1 MKPVVFSDHALLQ
14 MQERGATRDE
24 VIDTIRTGEKLPVK
38 ENRRAYRK
46 NFQFNKRWGKK
57 FYRIKQVMP
66 IVKEEQNKIIVITAY
81 TFYF

>member
-1 MKPVVFSDHALLQ
+1 MR
-14 MQERGATRDE
+14 ERGATRDE
-24 VIDTIRTGEKLPVK
+24 VIDTIRTSERLPVK

-46 NFQFNKRWGKK
+46 NFQFNERWGKK

-66 IVKEEQNKIIVITAY
+66 IVKEEQNKIIVITVW

>member
-1 MKPVVFSDHALLQ
+1 
-14 MQERGATRDE
+14 MQERGARRNE
-24 VIDTIRTGEKLPVK
+24 VIETIRTSEKLPVK
-38 ENRRAYRK
+38 ENRHAYRK

-66 IVKEEQNKIIVITAY
+66 IVKEGQNKIIVITVY